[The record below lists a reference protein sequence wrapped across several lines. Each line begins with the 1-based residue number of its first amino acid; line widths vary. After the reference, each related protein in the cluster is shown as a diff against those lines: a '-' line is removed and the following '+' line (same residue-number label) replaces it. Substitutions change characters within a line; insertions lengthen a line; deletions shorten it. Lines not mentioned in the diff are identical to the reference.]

1 MSLINIDKILT
12 AAERSFLLTGA
23 DEYVHTIREDKS
35 IPNFYERVE
44 KELRNFPWLGVYK
57 YRKVKE
63 GLVSIARPYK
73 VLVTSRALAEQ
84 RPEYL
89 RVKESFTAA
98 TENPSSFSTAEF
110 LENYFGL
117 CYRKHSQI
125 KSCLEVY
132 LFLIAN
138 KDGLV
143 GLLPRQIPHSQSTK
157 LIGTESLLLSM
168 FAFDSKI
175 KDASWGDF
183 YNFFGLSD
191 RSAEFRIFAP
201 KCQWRGV
208 AVQEFHGILSSQIV
222 DAYGF
227 DGLKNTLVVENLESF
242 LPLIEQD
249 KHTLLIWGSGW
260 KCTLLDELTNILP
273 KPIYY
278 WGDID
283 KEGIEIASQFSH
295 QTGAKA
301 VFMGLDTLE
310 RYRNLAQKIDY
321 VSPERDL
328 ILYRDVYNIVC
339 DEKIR
344 IEQEKIVF
352 DLDILGFE

>member
-1 MSLINIDKILT
+1 MSLINISKMLT
-12 AAERSFLLTGA
+12 AAERSFLLTGT

-35 IPNFYERVE
+35 VPNFYEKVE
-44 KELRNFPWLGVYK
+44 KELRDFPWLSVYK

-73 VLVTSRALAEQ
+73 VLVTSRVLAEQ

-89 RVKESFTAA
+89 RVMESFKVAL
-98 TENPSSFSTAEF
+98 ENSSSFLVAEF
-110 LENYFGL
+110 LENHFGL

-125 KSCLEVY
+125 KSCLDIY

-143 GLLPRQIPHSQSTK
+143 GLLPRQVPHSQSTK

-175 KDASWGDF
+175 KDANWSDF
-183 YNFFGLSD
+183 YNFFGLND

-201 KCQWRGV
+201 NCRWRET
-208 AVQEFHGILSSQIV
+208 AIQEFHGIISSQIA

-242 LPLIEQD
+242 LPLIEQA

-260 KCTLLDELTNILP
+260 KCTLLNELTNIFP

-295 QTGAKA
+295 KTGAKA
-301 VFMGLDTLE
+301 VFMELETLE
-310 RYRNLAQKIDY
+310 KYRNLAQKIDY
-321 VSPERDL
+321 ASPRRDL
-328 ILYRDVYNIVC
+328 ILYRDVYKVVC
-339 DEKIR
+339 DEQIR
-344 IEQEKIVF
+344 IEQEKIIL
-352 DLDILGFE
+352 DLARLGIE